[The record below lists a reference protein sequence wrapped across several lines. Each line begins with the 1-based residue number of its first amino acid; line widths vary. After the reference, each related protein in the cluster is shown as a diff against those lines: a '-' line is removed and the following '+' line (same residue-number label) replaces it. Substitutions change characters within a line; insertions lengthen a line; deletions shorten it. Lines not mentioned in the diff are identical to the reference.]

1 MQAQDWRKWGFA
13 FWVISVETGKRL
25 GFPSVIIELFLVIK
39 KKAKERKL
47 SSSVLWVDKNLS
59 RKSETLKDLKLCK
72 WGKIL
77 GNEELSFC
85 MVFWLKRGES
95 ILDVS
100 EAADEE
106 AADKETIDV
115 ESANV
120 EADMSFSFNKTL
132 AIWICQFLLGLT

>member
-1 MQAQDWRKWGFA
+1 M
-13 FWVISVETGKRL
+13 
-25 GFPSVIIELFLVIK
+25 
-39 KKAKERKL
+39 

>member
-1 MQAQDWRKWGFA
+1 
-13 FWVISVETGKRL
+13 
-25 GFPSVIIELFLVIK
+25 
-39 KKAKERKL
+39 
-47 SSSVLWVDKNLS
+47 
-59 RKSETLKDLKLCK
+59 
-72 WGKIL
+72 
-77 GNEELSFC
+77 
-85 MVFWLKRGES
+85 LKRGES

-132 AIWICQFLLGLT
+132 AI